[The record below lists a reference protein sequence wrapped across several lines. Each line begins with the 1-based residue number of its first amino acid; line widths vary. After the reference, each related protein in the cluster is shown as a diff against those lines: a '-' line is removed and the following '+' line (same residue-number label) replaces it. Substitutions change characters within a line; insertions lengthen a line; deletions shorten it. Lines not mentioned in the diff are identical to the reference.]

1 MPVLYAGMD
10 KDFYP
15 GDEAMSWL
23 RTETN
28 LRWTG
33 YYLPVAGPG
42 LASKKTWGGTY
53 STLRA
58 MHWGIAPLYVGKP
71 RNSVKLAQN
80 RGRERFEGWLDGVE
94 ACSLASHD
102 GIKPCVLYFDLEGPL
117 VPAAPWMDYFAGW
130 VEALLEHYYAP
141 GIYCSPLVAP
151 AVVRELKKRIDKG
164 SAELEVW
171 AAAYKAVKGDAKS
184 PDGIVRSYA
193 TPEPSASGFA
203 GASSWQYNGNRRTYW
218 QRTLPGGK
226 KKAVEIKLDLN
237 SSLYGDPAHSRAMVE
252 LER

>member
-1 MPVLYAGMD
+1 MPVLYSGMD

-58 MHWGIAPLYVGKP
+58 MHWGIAPLYVGEP

-80 RGRERFEGWLDGVE
+80 RGRERRDGPGDDEVE
-94 ACSLASHD
+94 A
-102 GIKPCVLYFDLEGPL
+102 PL
-117 VPAAPWMDYFAGW
+117 DR
-130 VEALLEHYYAP
+130 
-141 GIYCSPLVAP
+141 LVAP
-151 AVVRELKKRIDKG
+151 AG
-164 SAELEVW
+164 H
-171 AAAYKAVKGDAKS
+171 
-184 PDGIVRSYA
+184 
-193 TPEPSASGFA
+193 ASSRA
-203 GASSWQYNGNRRTYW
+203 GAHVTSGPWTRAR
-218 QRTLPGGK
+218 QR
-226 KKAVEIKLDLN
+226 
-237 SSLYGDPAHSRAMVE
+237 PATDAPSTTR
-252 LER
+252 